1 MLSLVKVFQN
11 CGVSS
16 AEAKKMQMKVHAFLF
31 MGMYFYLNFKRQ
43 WCSPLIRS
51 SPPNPSRGAPQGAAG
66 GSISLLPPPLPPF
79 LSFRAAVDAGRGG
92 GGPRCKSARG
102 VVGGG
107 DRRWR
112 LGRRPTASACSAS
125 RAASLDVRRRLLL
138 HGLRRWMVVAVAV
151 ESCARRDPS
160 CGARMVWL
168 RLPPSTEFSF
178 IIVGQRMA
186 AWGHVRLLRV

>member
-66 GSISLLPPPLPPF
+66 GSISLFPPL
-79 LSFRAAVDAGRGG
+79 S
-92 GGPRCKSARG
+92 
-102 VVGGG
+102 
-107 DRRWR
+107 
-112 LGRRPTASACSAS
+112 
-125 RAASLDVRRRLLL
+125 
-138 HGLRRWMVVAVAV
+138 
-151 ESCARRDPS
+151 PS
-160 CGARMVWL
+160 VS
-168 RLPPSTEFSF
+168 LPPSLPSAGPGAKVPGGLLE
-178 IIVGQRMA
+178 A
-186 AWGHVRLLRV
+186 ATSWAATSGFGMLRV